1 MYKNA
6 ASKEVVEMEKQFP
19 GDFSKIAHLMKGELY
34 RQSFH
39 ETGNTDVCAPWVSVL
54 VIPVGFGTC
63 LHGVNS
69 RYRLTKLIPS
79 GGLLVKKESGYCM
92 ERALLELICDHVRAC

>member
-6 ASKEVVEMEKQFP
+6 ASKEVVELEKQFP

-39 ETGNTDVCAPWVSVL
+39 ETGDTDVCVYHVIRVVYCSDRGWL
-54 VIPVGFGTC
+54 VIVGS
-63 LHGVNS
+63 LERGVIS
-69 RYRLTKLIPS
+69 S
-79 GGLLVKKESGYCM
+79 FAG
-92 ERALLELICDHVRAC
+92 